1 MAQGIFN
8 LKQVNQAIRQ
18 GAWSAFNPPQ
28 VVEYLVVAGGG
39 GGGSSNGGGGGAG
52 GLLTGIVTVA
62 AGASYTVTVGAGGNG
77 GSYTAN
83 LAGFTGSNS
92 IFSSIT
98 STGGG
103 GGGTEALS
111 TTAAS
116 SGGSGG
122 GANYLQ
128 SAGTIFGQGISG
140 QGNAGGKATGGASP
154 YNSGGGGGAGTVG
167 LNAVSPVSG
176 NGGAGIASA
185 ISGTVTVYAGGGGG
199 GCFSGSGGLAGNGG
213 VGGGGTGSTSGY
225 TSNGTVNTGGGGG
238 GSGNASI
245 SSGKGASGIVI
256 VRYPGNVQFYTGGAV
271 TYANGHV
278 VHTFYITDTLAP
290 TTPTVLATS
299 EYQIS
304 RSLRFNSVDSPYLN
318 RTPGSAGNRR
328 TWTWSGWVKRTA
340 FGANGTL
347 LACGTSYSETG
358 QMAITF
364 STGGGNDTDCLN
376 LTTGDQV
383 FRRSTN
389 QLRDPSAWYHL
400 VVAFDTTQ
408 SNASDRVKMY
418 INAVQV
424 TSFVLSNNP
433 VQNTEYGIN
442 QAALHH
448 IGGNTVTADTYL
460 NGYLTDVHFIDGQQL
475 TPSSFGEYDVNT
487 GVWRPKA
494 YTGTYGTNGYKLNF
508 SDNSN
513 TTAGTLGADSSGNGN
528 NWTPNNFSVTAGIG
542 NDSMVD
548 TPTPYGTDTG
558 LGGEVRGNY
567 ATWDALGTP
576 SSEHGGNGFN
586 LTNGNLTTGDGTDLY
601 YNVYATIAP
610 KSGKFYIEKT
620 YTSADSWAGLGI
632 TRRHLGVGGSYATIS
647 SYFSPYLLGGGDF
660 VNNTTSNATAWGYSI
675 SNTDTISMAIDY
687 DNRAVWFAVN
697 GVWIDG
703 NGSQSSAI
711 VLSQIIAGDIT
722 SAAFKWG
729 PGIGANI
736 DDIVIYS
743 RDRDCIAHT
752 NFGQRAYTYTAPT
765 GFKALCTTNLSAP
778 TIGSGSTSVASKFF
792 NTVLWTGDGAQTRS
806 ITGVGFQPDFT
817 WMKIRADTP
826 QDHQLYDA
834 VRGAGAGKNLSTN
847 TTAIEGTVNGYTDS
861 DYGYLSSFDSDGF
874 SVNDGAVATTGGY
887 VNYSARTY
895 VAWNWKASNAT
906 AVTNT
911 SGTITSSVRA
921 NLTSGFSVV
930 RWTGSSSNNTVGH
943 GLGVAP
949 KFIITRSANEVQ
961 SWYCYHESLGRSA
974 YIMLDNSN
982 ASAAYSNYW
991 GSTAFTSSVFGVF
1004 AGGSGGNNRSGQ
1016 TMISYCF
1023 APIAGYSEMGSYI
1036 GNGSADG
1043 PVITTG
1049 FRPAFILIKRTDTG
1063 SSDWQIIDTKRDTY
1077 NSSGQ
1082 LLQPNTTAAESD
1094 ARPVLDIL
1102 SNGFKH
1108 RNTYNVTNVSTAT
1121 YIYMAF
1127 AETPFKYSLAR

>member
-1 MAQGIFN
+1 MAQGIFT

-28 VVEYLVVAGGG
+28 FVEYLVVAGGG

-77 GSYTAN
+77 GSYTSN
-83 LAGFTGSNS
+83 LPGFTGSNS

-111 TTAAS
+111 TTFAS

-140 QGNAGGKATGGASP
+140 QGNAGGKAIAGGASP

-185 ISGTVTVYAGGGGG
+185 ISGTATVYAGGGGG

-213 VGGGGTGSTSGY
+213 VGGGGTGSTGGY

-245 SSGKGASGIVI
+245 FSGTGASGIVI

-278 VHTFYITDTLAP
+278 VHTFYVTDTLAP
-290 TTPTVLATS
+290 TTPTAIATS

-304 RSLRFNSVDSPYLN
+304 RSLRFNTPDSVNLT
-318 RTPGSAGNRR
+318 RTPATATNRQ
-328 TWTWSGWVKRTA
+328 TWTWSGWVKRGLMTA
-340 FGANGTL
+340 SNQAVFSSAGASDYIQFG
-347 LACGTSYSETG
+347 SDYS
-358 QMAITF
+358 
-364 STGGGNDTDCLN
+364 
-376 LTTGDQV
+376 LTVSAFNNINYFIQT
-383 FRRSTN
+383 T
-389 QLRDPSAWYHL
+389 QLFRDPSAWYHI
-400 VVAFDTTQ
+400 VVGFDTTQ
-408 SNASDRVKMY
+408 ATASNRIKLYVNGA
-418 INAVQV
+418 QV
-424 TSFVLSNNP
+424 TAFATSNYP
-433 VQNTEYGIN
+433 TQNYN
-442 QAALHH
+442 
-448 IGGNTVTADTYL
+448 
-460 NGYLTDVHFIDGQQL
+460 TDVNNTGIHYIGTNTYNSFDGYMTEVNFIDGQQL
-475 TPSSFGEYDVNT
+475 TPSSFGETNSNT
-487 GVWRPKA
+487 GVWGPKA
-494 YTGTYGTNGYKLNF
+494 YTGTYGTNGYELNF

-513 TTAGTLGADSSGNGN
+513 TTAATLGKDYSGNGN

-567 ATWDALGTP
+567 ATWDALGT
-576 SSEHGGNGFN
+576 SSSDLGGSGLN

-610 KSGKFYIEKT
+610 KSGKFYVEKN
-620 YTSADSWAGLGI
+620 YTSADSWSGLGI
-632 TRRHLGVGGSYATIS
+632 TRRHLGVGGSYATLS

-660 VNNTTSNATAWGYSI
+660 TNNTASNAFAWGYTI

-687 DNRAVWFAVN
+687 DNRAVWFAIN

-711 VLSQIIAGDIT
+711 VLSQIIAGDIS

-778 TIGSGSTSVASKFF
+778 TIGSGSTSLASKFF
-792 NTVLWTGDGAQTRS
+792 NTVLWTGDGSQTRS
-806 ITGVGFQPDFT
+806 ITGVGFQPDWT
-817 WMKIRADTP
+817 WMKIRAGTA
-826 QDHQLYDA
+826 QDNQVYDA

-847 TTAIEGTVNGYTDS
+847 TTAAEGTVNSYLDS

-887 VNYSARTY
+887 VNYSGRTY

-906 AVTNT
+906 AVTDT
-911 SGTITSSVRA
+911 SGSLTSSVRA
-921 NLTSGFSVV
+921 NTTAGFSVV
-930 RWTGSSSNNTVGH
+930 TYTGNAASSQTIGH

-949 KFIITRSANEVQ
+949 SMIIVGARAGGNWPVYHKFGGINQ
-961 SWYCYHESLGRSA
+961 YMFL
-974 YIMLDNSN
+974 NS
-982 ASAAYSNYW
+982 SAALNTVTGYW
-991 GSTAFTSSVFGVF
+991 GTASPTSTVFGVI
-1004 AGGSGGNNRSGQ
+1004 GGGYGNNSG
-1016 TMISYCF
+1016 TAIAYCF
-1023 APIAGYSEMGSYI
+1023 AEVAGYSAIGYYI
-1036 GNGSADG
+1036 GNGDADG

-1049 FRPAFILIKRTDTG
+1049 FRPAWILVKNA
-1063 SSDWQIIDTKRDTY
+1063 S
-1077 NSSGQ
+1077 SSGPQ
-1082 LLQPNTTAAESD
+1082 WWI
-1094 ARPVLDIL
+1094 LDNKRNAYNPMDLALPTSLNYADQSIPACLDFL
-1102 SNGFKH
+1102 SNGFKV
-1108 RNTYNVTNVSTAT
+1108 RTTNGDFNTGSSN

-1127 AETPFKYSLAR
+1127 AENPFKYSLAR